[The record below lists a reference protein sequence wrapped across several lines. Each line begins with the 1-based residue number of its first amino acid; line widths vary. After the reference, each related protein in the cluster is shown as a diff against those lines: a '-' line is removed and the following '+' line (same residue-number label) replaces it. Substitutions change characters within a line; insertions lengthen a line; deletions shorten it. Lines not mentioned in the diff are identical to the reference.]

1 MTWMFEVYYRP
12 PTDPVREERL
22 LEVVRRHGGWLDYR
36 EAPEVD
42 GCHNVCLT
50 YEFDNWDNALTAARQ
65 VRDLGEHV
73 EGPGDYG

>member
-1 MTWMFEVYYRP
+1 MFEVYYLP

-22 LEVVRRHGGWLDYR
+22 LEVVRGLGGWLDCR

-42 GCHNVCLT
+42 GSHNVCLT
-50 YEFDNWDNALTAARQ
+50 FEFNNWGNALTAARQ
-65 VRDLGEHV
+65 VRDLGEQV